1 MEYTIS
7 DFFSKRF
14 ENEST
19 EIFLSNSQFFSKGA
33 MIDYVTQITKV
44 SLNDFIL
51 YITNNPITNEIT
63 SRDIT
68 QLSSIN
74 DCTFN
79 MCEIMTQYGIDGLT
93 LPEIATLLHA
103 DNKYKDNLVALN
115 KYGENHVKTAMQLG
129 LTIIKNDFWY
139 PTAIGSVFCNLSECI
154 RNKYLCLTLFR
165 DPFYSRVI
173 TSLLNADVDL
183 RDFMTILSESTQKRR
198 TSSCNR
204 VMSFFFNQCDIE
216 NISVHNIISK

>member
-14 ENEST
+14 EKEST

-33 MIDYVTQITKV
+33 MIDYVTQITKA
-44 SLNDFIL
+44 SLSDFIL

-79 MCEIMTQYGIDGLT
+79 MCEIMTQHGIDGLT

-115 KYGENHVKTAMQLG
+115 
-129 LTIIKNDFWY
+129 
-139 PTAIGSVFCNLSECI
+139 
-154 RNKYLCLTLFR
+154 
-165 DPFYSRVI
+165 
-173 TSLLNADVDL
+173 
-183 RDFMTILSESTQKRR
+183 
-198 TSSCNR
+198 
-204 VMSFFFNQCDIE
+204 
-216 NISVHNIISK
+216 